1 MGIRIHNSDPE
12 PMTKRGAG
20 FTLLAAISLT
30 ALTFLIPWPVAL
42 LTGIPAY
49 ICWWCLF
56 GDLFCVY
63 RNVPHSPHAESREA
77 RQESMNKGLFFL
89 LIVLP
94 SVLCVLA
101 LALLVCYN

>member
-20 FTLLAAISLT
+20 FTLLATIGLT
-30 ALTFLIPWPVAL
+30 ALTFIIPWPAAL
-42 LTGIPAY
+42 LSGIPAY

-63 RNVPHSPHAESREA
+63 KSDPYSPHGKLREERQAQNSR
-77 RQESMNKGLFFL
+77 L
-89 LIVLP
+89 LPIVLIGLP

-101 LALLVCYN
+101 LVILLCYN

>member
-1 MGIRIHNSDPE
+1 MSIRIHNSDPE
-12 PMTKRGAG
+12 PTTKRGAG
-20 FTLLAAISLT
+20 FTLLAAIGLT
-30 ALTFLIPWPVAL
+30 TLTFFIPWPAAL
-42 LTGIPAY
+42 LSGIPAY

-63 RNVPHSPHAESREA
+63 RYTPNSPHAELREA
-77 RQESMNKGLFFL
+77 RQKSMNKGLFFL

-94 SVLCVLA
+94 SVLCGLA